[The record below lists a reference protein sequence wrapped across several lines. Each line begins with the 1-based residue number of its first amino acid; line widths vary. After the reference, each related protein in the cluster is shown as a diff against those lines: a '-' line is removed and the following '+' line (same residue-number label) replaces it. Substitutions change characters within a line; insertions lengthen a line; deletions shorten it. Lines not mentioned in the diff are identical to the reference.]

1 MKKIF
6 LSLLMLTSLFMTS
19 CSQKETNTKPDST
32 SSQADVIKVD
42 QVVTETYQYQE
53 DLDGQVKTMTETIT
67 YQGEQFLSLDLLI
80 EEPLDEE
87 TQAILA
93 EQDFA
98 NIKDEII
105 RQIESDS
112 SFSKLKSLK
121 GVTTNLD
128 LRDDYVFVVRV
139 VIDMQ
144 VVDFDQLLQ
153 VPGLPETFADFKVLK
168 PQDYII
174 SLIAQGATQ
183 LKE

>member
-6 LSLLMLTSLFMTS
+6 LPLLVLLSFFMVS
-19 CSQKETNTKPDST
+19 CSQEANTTKSNPT
-32 SSQADVIKVD
+32 PSSSEVTKLEK
-42 QVVTETYQYQE
+42 VVTETYQYQE
-53 DLDGQVKTMTETIT
+53 DLDGQLKTMTETIT

-105 RQIESDS
+105 RQIENDS

-121 GVTTNLD
+121 GVTTSLD

-139 VIDMQ
+139 IIDMQ